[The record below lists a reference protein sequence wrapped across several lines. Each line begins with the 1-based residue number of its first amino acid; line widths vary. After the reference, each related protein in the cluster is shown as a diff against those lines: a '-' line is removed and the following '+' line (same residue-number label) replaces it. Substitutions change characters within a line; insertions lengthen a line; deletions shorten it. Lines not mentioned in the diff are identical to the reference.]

1 MLPGMHLTP
10 IGEGVV
16 LLEPNEGFDP
26 GDPGRLVEPLLE
38 RLQGLSARRLLYDL
52 QNMPVIDQ
60 VYFNWLV
67 HAQRACRIAGI
78 DLIVVNMRP
87 TAAYGLAI
95 TLDQPPPFRC
105 ALDVDTARSM
115 P

>member
-10 IGEGVV
+10 IGDGLV
-16 LLEPNEGFDP
+16 LLEPNEALDP
-26 GDPGRLVEPLLE
+26 GEPGRLVEPLLE
-38 RLQGLSARRLLYDL
+38 RLQDLSARRLLYDL
-52 QNMPVIDQ
+52 QNMPLLDQ
-60 VYFNWLV
+60 VYYDWLV
-67 HAQRACRIAGI
+67 HVQRACQIAGI
-78 DLIVVNMRP
+78 ELIAVNMRP

-105 ALDVDTARSM
+105 ALDVDTARSL